1 MTLPEDFLQNMRSV
15 IPCEE
20 FDAFVKALADDQQT
34 TSIRF
39 NKARIAAEEISDHFG
54 ETSIVGWCEEGRYL
68 DNRPQFTLDPLL
80 HAGAYYVQEAS
91 SMFIAH
97 VIRHHVNQ
105 PVTCLDLC
113 ASPGGK
119 TTAAISALPEGSQM
133 VSNEI
138 DRRRARILAE
148 NITKWGFPDVTV
160 TCNAPKDFKPLRH
173 VFDVVITD
181 VPCSGEGMF
190 RKDEGAVTDWSLA
203 KVKGCAELQ
212 HTIIDDIWDCLKPG
226 GLLIY
231 STCTFNVD
239 EDEHMVEYIC
249 EELGGTALEVPV
261 AEEWN
266 IHKPLIG
273 NRPCYRFMP
282 HFTKGEGLF
291 MAVIRKDDGELL
303 PCKAMRPSK
312 NNKSGKGGSDK
323 SGKGS
328 IDTKNISS
336 WVTADVVL
344 EQNKNGVISAI
355 SLAHKEL
362 HDAVANSG
370 LFVLQS
376 GVELGTVKG
385 KDIIPS
391 HNLALSTI
399 LAKEAFP
406 CFEVTLDV
414 ALDYL
419 RRMAFVLP
427 ADAPVGYVLLTY
439 RKLPLGFVKNLG
451 SRCNNLYPQ
460 EWRIRNL

>member
-1 MTLPEDFLQNMRSV
+1 MTLPEDFLKNMSLVVPRK
-15 IPCEE
+15 E
-20 FDAFVKALADDQQT
+20 FEAFVKALADDQQT

-39 NKARIAAEEISDHFG
+39 NRAKFSAEEAKLHFG
-54 ETSIVGWCEEGRYL
+54 DTAQVGWCEEGLYL
-68 DNRPQFTLDPLL
+68 DHRPQFTLDPLL

-91 SMFIAH
+91 SMFVSH
-97 VIRHHVNQ
+97 VIRHLVDQ
-105 PVTCLDLC
+105 PVFCLDLC
-113 ASPGGK
+113 AAPGGK
-119 TTAAISALPEGSQM
+119 TTAAISALPQGSQL

-148 NITKWGFPDVTV
+148 NITKWGSPDVTV
-160 TCNAPKDFKPLRH
+160 TSNAPKDFKPLRH
-173 VFDVVITD
+173 VFNLVITD

-190 RKDEGAVTDWSLA
+190 RKDEGAVADWSLA
-203 KVKGCAELQ
+203 KVKECATLQ
-212 HTIIDDIWDCLKPG
+212 HSIINDIWDCLKPG

-239 EDEHMVEYIC
+239 EDEHMVDYIC
-249 EELGGTALEVPV
+249 QKLGGMALEVPV

-273 NRPCYRFMP
+273 NAPCYRFMP

-291 MAVIRKDDGELL
+291 MAVIRKDEGKSL
-303 PCKAMRPSK
+303 PCKAMKATKYKRSK
-312 NNKSGKGGSDK
+312 EFLNN
-323 SGKGS
+323 
-328 IDTKNISS
+328 
-336 WVTADVVL
+336 WVNAEVVL
-344 EQNKNGVISAI
+344 EQNKNGVITAI
-355 SLAHKEL
+355 PLNHVPL

-391 HNLALSTI
+391 HNLALSNI
-399 LAKEAFP
+399 LSKEAFP
-406 CFEVTLDV
+406 NVEVSFDV

-419 RRMAFVLP
+419 RRMAIVLP
-427 ADAPVGYVLLTY
+427 PDSPTGYVLLTY
-439 RKLPLGFVKNLG
+439 RGLPIGFVKNLG
-451 SRCNNLYPQ
+451 SRCNNIYPQ